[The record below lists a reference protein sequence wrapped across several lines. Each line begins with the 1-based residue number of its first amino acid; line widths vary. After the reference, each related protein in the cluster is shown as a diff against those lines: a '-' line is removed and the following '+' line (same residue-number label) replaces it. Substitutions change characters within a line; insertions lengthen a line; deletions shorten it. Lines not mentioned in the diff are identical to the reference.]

1 MSIGTGMLVSLL
13 ETTDKITQDF
23 IFHGYANLVTTYKT
37 AIFALVGL
45 SITAFGYAIVNGWVQ
60 LSLAELSKRVLLIGF
75 CIAFSIH
82 WDFFS
87 KFIYT
92 FLSKGPNDIAL
103 HLVRAIPG
111 SHYGNQTSINSALQQ
126 AFYDGISFGQSAW
139 DRGSWSNELP
149 WVWAALIWLVTY
161 CFAGIALLELITAK
175 FGLAI
180 LLVLSPLIFP
190 TMLFPASKAMLFN
203 HWTRHLLGFA
213 LVPIFVMSA
222 ITLSLML
229 ISQSVDTLQEAIK
242 NNQLTL
248 TQPVAYVLCSIVN
261 IGLIK
266 KSAYLAVSLAAG
278 FSMSVNDAADRMS
291 GWSIGKLSDSGKWAG
306 IGAARGIQSAG
317 RRFKNRFSYKRESFS
332 DQGNTQ

>member
-1 MSIGTGMLVSLL
+1 MTIGSGMLVSLL

-23 IFHGYANLVTTYKT
+23 IFDGYASLVSNYKT
-37 AIFALVGL
+37 TIFALVGL
-45 SITAFGYAIVNGWVQ
+45 SITAFGYAVVNGWVQ
-60 LSLAELSKRVLLIGF
+60 LSLAELSKRVLIIGF
-75 CIAFSIH
+75 SVAFAIH

-87 KFIYT
+87 KFIYI
-92 FLSKGPNDIAL
+92 FLVEGPNAIAL
-103 HLVRAIPG
+103 HLVQAIPS
-111 SHYGNQTSINSALQQ
+111 SHYGNQLSINNALQQ
-126 AFYDGISFGQSAW
+126 AFYDGISFGQGAW

-161 CFAGIALLELITAK
+161 CFSGIALLELITAK

-190 TMLFPASKAMLFN
+190 MMLFPASKAMLFN

-213 LVPIFVMSA
+213 LVPIFVMSS

-229 ISQSVDTLQEAIK
+229 ISQSVDILQIAIK

-261 IGLIK
+261 IGLVK

-278 FSMSVNDAADRMS
+278 FSMSVNDAADRIS
-291 GWSIGKLSDSGKWAG
+291 GWGIGKLSDSLKLTSMGASRG
-306 IGAARGIQSAG
+306 IKAARKTI
-317 RRFKNRFSYKRESFS
+317 KNRFFHKYEAFSERENS
-332 DQGNTQ
+332 Q